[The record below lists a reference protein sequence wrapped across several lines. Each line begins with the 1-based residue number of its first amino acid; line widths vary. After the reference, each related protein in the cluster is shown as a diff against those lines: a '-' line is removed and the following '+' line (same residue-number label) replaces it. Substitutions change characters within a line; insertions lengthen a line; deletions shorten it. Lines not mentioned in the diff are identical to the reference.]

1 MCSIKSLHSYLVLL
15 YVVLYDDQLDSR
27 ANPFQEGEDDEDIP
41 TINTS
46 STINGPITR
55 SRAKQ
60 IHDQVNANLSLPYN
74 LDLDEMAMLSSTLLL
89 VEFRTSLKE
98 AHNNEEQSFNNKF
111 SSYQQQ
117 VFNKSAALNTASD
130 LS

>member
-1 MCSIKSLHSYLVLL
+1 VQFFCSI
-15 YVVLYDDQLDSR
+15 
-27 ANPFQEGEDDEDIP
+27 FDEDIP
-41 TINTS
+41 TISITP
-46 STINGPITR
+46 TINGPIRR

-98 AHNNEEQSFNNKF
+98 AHKNEEQSFNNKF
-111 SSYQQQ
+111 SS
-117 VFNKSAALNTASD
+117 
-130 LS
+130 